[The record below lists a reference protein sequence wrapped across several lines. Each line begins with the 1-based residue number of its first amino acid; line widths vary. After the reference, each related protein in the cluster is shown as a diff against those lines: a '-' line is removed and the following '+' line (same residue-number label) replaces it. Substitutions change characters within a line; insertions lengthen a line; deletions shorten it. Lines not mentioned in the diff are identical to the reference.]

1 MWIIIMFE
9 NLCGNFLLA
18 ISSDPAK
25 LLALASTQS
34 HNFLQL
40 FFKAITSRFR
50 LGAFYMW
57 SIA

>member
-1 MWIIIMFE
+1 MFE

-18 ISSDPAK
+18 ISGDPAK

-40 FFKAITSRFR
+40 FFKAISSRFR
-50 LGAFYMW
+50 LGAFYM
-57 SIA
+57 